1 MIVAIAQ
8 MAKVIIVS
16 HRSEVSDLLEAL
28 QSEGICQV
36 LNAEEAAV
44 SKELGEIEG
53 GPRRPKDI
61 EVLLARLEKSIEFV
75 KSYATAPKGLAAA
88 LAPRTVIDEPA
99 YEKVVSSKRILDII
113 DRCEMLEAS
122 MERTKAKIESL
133 QATIETL
140 GPWEALETPVE
151 EIGRLHRARC
161 WAGLIPIQHF
171 GQILGTMAELGA
183 AVETVGSTGNKYA
196 CLVVSLNEVAD
207 DVAKALRTAEFETA
221 SFEGMTGKV
230 DLLIAEHRAK
240 LAVAHKRLA
249 EQDAE
254 AAVLGENL
262 LKLRIL
268 YDHYHNLLSREQTRG
283 AAPATEHTVLLEGWV
298 KQKDYPQLE
307 TIVSRFGASSL
318 ARIEPAE
325 DEKPPVEIDNKHVI
339 KPFEV
344 VTRLYGMPQHFEVDP
359 TAFLAPFFALFFAL
373 CLTDAGY
380 GLVMIALV
388 ALFLKK
394 MQGDKKLMW
403 MLGICSVL
411 TVGAGAL
418 TGGWFGNAHEY
429 LPNAFGDFRE
439 WVLWFDPLV
448 KPMHFFYLALG
459 LGYFQIM
466 VGLMIAFGHNIK
478 RKDYVAAVIDQLTWL
493 VMLNSVVIY
502 AATQGGG
509 YAHIGSLFGKFALV
523 PAGGIFLFSHREGG
537 WGGRLGMGAYNLFS
551 AIFYMGDVLSY
562 LRLMALGMVTA
573 GLAMAVNVIAGIAAE
588 IPYGIGFVLMIVV
601 LVGGHGFNLAIS
613 GLSAFVHTLRL
624 QYVEFFPKFL
634 IGGGRAFQPLSK
646 EYKHIYIGKVQG

>member
-1 MIVAIAQ
+1 

-249 EQDAE
+249 EQNAE
-254 AAVLGENL
+254 AAILGENL

-268 YDHYHNLLSREQTRG
+268 YDHYQNLLSREQTRG

-298 KQKDYPQLE
+298 KQKDYAKLE
-307 TIVSRFGASSL
+307 RVVSRFPASGIDRMEISK
-318 ARIEPAE
+318 
-325 DEKPPVEIDNKHVI
+325 DDTVPVEIVNKTYVR
-339 KPFEV
+339 PFESI
-344 VTRLYGMPQHFEVDP
+344 TRLYGMPEHSNLDP
-359 TAFLAPFFALFFAL
+359 TIFLAPFFALFFAL

-380 GLVMIALV
+380 GLIMIALV
-388 ALFLKK
+388 WWLIRK
-394 MQGDKKLMW
+394 MQGDKKMMRMFL
-403 MLGICSVL
+403 ICSIL
-411 TVGAGAL
+411 TVVAGAL
-418 TGGWFGNAHEY
+418 TGGWFGDAVQKFIPA
-429 LPNAFGDFRE
+429 LAGARKKMM
-439 WVLWFDPLV
+439 LFDPLDN
-448 KPMHFFYLALG
+448 PMIFFMLSLA
-459 LGYFQIM
+459 LGYFQI
-466 VGLMIAFGHNIK
+466 IFGIVVALIHNL
-478 RKDYVAAVIDQLTWL
+478 RKKDVVAAVFDQLTWL
-493 VMLNSVVIY
+493 IILNSIV
-502 AATQGGG
+502 
-509 YAHIGSLFGKFALV
+509 LFGLGKAGMIPQGL
-523 PAGGIFLFSHREGG
+523 GGIFGYLAIVPAVAVIAFSEREGG
-537 WGGRLGMGAYNLFS
+537 WGNRIGMGAYNLFS
-551 AIFYMGDVLSY
+551 AIFFLGDILSY
-562 LRLMALGMVTA
+562 ARLMALGMVTA
-573 GLAMAVNVIAGIAAE
+573 GFGMAINVIVEMVGQIK
-588 IPYGIGFVLMIVV
+588 IPVVGFVLGALIF
-601 LVGGHGFNLAIS
+601 VGLHLFNAGMS
-613 GLSAFVHTLRL
+613 VLSAFVHTLRL
-624 QYVEFFPKFL
+624 QFVEFFPKFFV
-634 IGGGRAFQPLSK
+634 GGGRQFEPLSK
-646 EYKHIYIGKVQG
+646 QYTHIHVVKETLNE